1 MFDTLNEYRV
11 AAERHYQK
19 NGYTFDKDNL
29 SKIVAVMNDAF
40 TQYSRVF
47 AFRVDLRFPDN
58 LFTRMLS
65 EGSSRYHGAVLKA
78 FFAELEK
85 LFVLD
90 QLSQATNGKRVR
102 KTAIRYVWARE
113 QTTEAVVPHYHL
125 MFFLNG
131 DAYCSLGRFKSEN
144 MNLANKL
151 RVAWHRAVFEAD
163 VSIDFC
169 RRRGLVQLSE
179 EGQHEVF
186 SDDPVAIKKVLL
198 HAAYLAKKESKRRG
212 EGYQCFGG
220 SNL

>member
-78 FFAELEK
+78 FFTEIEK

-90 QLSQATNGKRVR
+90 QIRQATNGKRVR
-102 KTAIRYVWARE
+102 KTTIRYVWARE
-113 QTTEAVVPHYHL
+113 QTAEAVVPHYHL

-131 DAYCSLGRFKSEN
+131 EAYCSLGNFKSKN
-144 MNLANKL
+144 MNLANKI
-151 RVAWHRAVFEAD
+151 RVAWHRAVFEED
-163 VSIDFC
+163 LSIDFC
-169 RRRGLVQLSE
+169 TERGLVQFSE
-179 EGQHEVF
+179 KGQHEIF

-198 HAAYLAKKESKRRG
+198 HAAYLAKRETKRRG
-212 EGYQCFGG
+212 VGYQCFGG
-220 SNL
+220 TNK